1 MHRERFE
8 TGNENGSNPFEK
20 RIETVD
26 NARWF
31 KGELKTTTTKRS
43 ICLSVSLER
52 AWDVRLA
59 TVIHTH
65 LIGQGFGH
73 GTRPPE
79 AGVQVAIGEQWGAL
93 GGGEGASLQYS
104 QSYNI
109 SSVQQVHKEEGR
121 GEEGE
126 QGGGRGGRRK
136 GRKGFGA
143 ARERRAGLPYLASP
157 YITLP
162 CTLNPY
168 TPPVWSR

>member
-93 GGGEGASLQYS
+93 GGGRGRPCSTANRTISLLS
-104 QSYNI
+104 NKFI
-109 SSVQQVHKEEGR
+109 RRRGEGR
-121 GEEGE
+121 RASKGEEE
-126 QGGGRGGRRK
+126 EEGGRGGRALGQR
-136 GRKGFGA
+136 GEEG
-143 ARERRAGLPYLASP
+143 
-157 YITLP
+157 
-162 CTLNPY
+162 
-168 TPPVWSR
+168 WSSLLG